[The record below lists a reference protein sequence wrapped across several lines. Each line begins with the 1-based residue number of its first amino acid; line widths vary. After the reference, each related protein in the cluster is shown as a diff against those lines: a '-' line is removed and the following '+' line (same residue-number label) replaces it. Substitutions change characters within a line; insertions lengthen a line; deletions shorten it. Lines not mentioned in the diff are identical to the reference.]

1 VQLLR
6 AATEVLPVLY
16 KAEKWLVVKK
26 DVNYSFLW
34 LMHCVQS
41 LAYVEVYLEGQIAG
55 REVIQQA
62 IDINPAF
69 FHSIYTDLI
78 QKKKTHAEIAA
89 ALKRIDQYLTKK
101 IRTLFGPVLDF
112 LADAGAPRSATEIDT
127 NFASQMNISHVHTAC
142 EWLADKG
149 VIEQLATPVRL
160 TEKSPV
166 ALDEL
171 AFYYDG
177 ERK

>member
-1 VQLLR
+1 
-6 AATEVLPVLY
+6 
-16 KAEKWLVVKK
+16 
-26 DVNYSFLW
+26 
-34 LMHCVQS
+34 MHCVQA

-62 IDINPAF
+62 VAINPKF
-69 FHSIYTDLI
+69 FNSIYSDLI
-78 QKKKTHAEIAA
+78 AGKKTPETIAA
-89 ALKRIDQYLTKK
+89 ALDAIDQYLIKK
-101 IRTLFGPVLDF
+101 TRTLFGPVLDY

-127 NFASQMNISHVHTAC
+127 HFTAQMNVGSATGVC

-149 VIEQLATPVRL
+149 VITQLSSPIRL

-166 ALDEL
+166 AVEEL

-177 ERK
+177 DNRDHG